1 MNNGTKSAISRMWNQ
16 TRNEERIAH
25 VLNLDLS
32 DVIAYL
38 KTRRGYPTGI
48 VLKGDRVR
56 KSPRP
61 LKAADAQFTKHGP
74 TPRPT
79 LPKLK
84 FMEGSDV

>member
-1 MNNGTKSAISRMWNQ
+1 MNNGKKSAISRMWNQ

-38 KTRRGYPTGI
+38 KTRRGYPSGS
-48 VLKGDRVR
+48 VLKGERVET
-56 KSPRP
+56 KPRHVRA
-61 LKAADAQFTKHGP
+61 KDAQFGKHGP
-74 TPRPT
+74 TPKPT

-84 FMEGSDV
+84 FLGDM

>member
-1 MNNGTKSAISRMWNQ
+1 MNNGTKSAVSRMWNQ

-25 VLNLDLS
+25 ALNLDLS

-48 VLKGDRVR
+48 VLKGERVR
-56 KSPRP
+56 TSPRH
-61 LKAADAQFTKHGP
+61 LKTDDAQFTKHGP
-74 TPRPT
+74 TPKPT